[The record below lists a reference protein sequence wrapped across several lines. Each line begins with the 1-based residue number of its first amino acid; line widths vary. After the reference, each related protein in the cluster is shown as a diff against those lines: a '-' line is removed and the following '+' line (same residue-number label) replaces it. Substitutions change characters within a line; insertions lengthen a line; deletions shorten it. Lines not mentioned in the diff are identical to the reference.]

1 MEMERNCRENS
12 RSVSFSKIIAPAS
25 ENDQLIM
32 LVIVMI
38 MVIMLMIVMIMVTM
52 LMIVMIMVI
61 RTKLDVTYSCSFHP
75 QLVFTVYI
83 VPRWHLWLNNDI
95 VFSLSVFKYPSCW
108 NPFFVADHYS
118 SHRHC
123 DHPKLHSLGVRSFA
137 FQEVA
142 CSRGRRTPGHN
153 MMIIGKYIDRR
164 S

>member
-38 MVIMLMIVMIMVTM
+38 MVIMLMIVMIMV
-52 LMIVMIMVI
+52 I

-83 VPRWHLWLNNDI
+83 VPRRHLWLNNYI
-95 VFSLSVFKYPSCW
+95 VFSLSVFKYPGCW

-118 SHRHC
+118 SHHITVITLNCTYLKQDLSRF
-123 DHPKLHSLGVRSFA
+123 KRLHVHVGAVHLDII
-137 FQEVA
+137 
-142 CSRGRRTPGHN
+142 
-153 MMIIGKYIDRR
+153 MMIIGKYFDWR